1 MTFQTTDC
9 HLLKFL
15 KRRGFQAIDNKF
27 EITPLHKLA
36 LFLNPKFKSL
46 NAFKEDEKVMIKK
59 LASDYISSLVPS
71 INVCSDSI
79 GEDDHSYAP
88 PSKVRIVSN
97 IDDEFFEWQDDT
109 EHKESNSE
117 VENYVKAVFEDEFTN
132 SCFVQDR
139 LDLLKFWSSTTLKTK
154 YPKLS
159 RVALGILSIPASS
172 SSSERSFS
180 LAGNIISKKRTLLS
194 AATVDSLIV
203 MNSEYK

>member
-1 MTFQTTDC
+1 
-9 HLLKFL
+9 
-15 KRRGFQAIDNKF
+15 
-27 EITPLHKLA
+27 
-36 LFLNPKFKSL
+36 
-46 NAFKEDEKVMIKK
+46 MIKK

-132 SCFVQDR
+132 SCFVQDSC
-139 LDLLKFWSSTTLKTK
+139 W
-154 YPKLS
+154 
-159 RVALGILSIPASS
+159 
-172 SSSERSFS
+172 
-180 LAGNIISKKRTLLS
+180 
-194 AATVDSLIV
+194 
-203 MNSEYK
+203 